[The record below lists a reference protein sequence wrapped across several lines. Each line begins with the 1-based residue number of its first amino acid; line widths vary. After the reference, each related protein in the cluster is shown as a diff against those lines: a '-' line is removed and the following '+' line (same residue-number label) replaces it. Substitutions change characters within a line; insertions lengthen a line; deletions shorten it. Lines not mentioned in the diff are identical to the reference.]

1 MMKKAKVNKKRR
13 VNEKVAMV
21 IELLQLLAV
30 CFFFLAAMYAFCL
43 MMALFL

>member
-30 CFFFLAAMYAFCL
+30 SFFFLAAIVIIL
-43 MMALFL
+43 LDRKSVV